1 MLLLK
6 VISDS
11 AKKWL
16 NFLKTWILSPDVVV
30 SGSVNGLDL
39 NEDMMMKDK
48 TNVVT
53 GHKILDKIVVEGDV
67 KVCENCTIGGVDVSY
82 WGANAVRRT
91 GNFTVSAPVNFED
104 ITFENPLKLEGKL
117 DGVQFDRDHLMTL
130 NDTQEI
136 QGNVTFSAKLP
147 RSILRGSYLY
157 DAYLNSTEGFSLSA
171 RITNL
176 TVGGSYDGVNLTR
189 LFDKAV
195 TFLIFQF
202 LSF

>member
-1 MLLLK
+1 
-6 VISDS
+6 
-11 AKKWL
+11 
-16 NFLKTWILSPDVVV
+16 
-30 SGSVNGLDL
+30 
-39 NEDMMMKDK
+39 MMKDK

-53 GHKILDKIVVEGDV
+53 GHKILDKIVVEGDM

-171 RITNL
+171 RIANL